1 MANKAYQ
8 RIYVDTNILI
18 NYCNGVVED
27 CETLNYIFKK
37 RRKEVLFT
45 SSLAIVQTITRLQ
58 TSTSRRKS
66 YSSEDVVPMIKKLL
80 GKFTLVNLTEEDVV
94 SGLDADCKDIEDNIH
109 FLLSQKVKCSCILTN
124 NEKDFV
130 QFNIPTFKPIL
141 RLAKLNFK

>member
-8 RIYVDTNILI
+8 RIYIDTNILI

-27 CETLNYIFKK
+27 CEVLNYIFKK

-45 SSLAIVQTITRLQ
+45 SSLSIVQTITRLQ
-58 TSTSRRKS
+58 TSTSRRKA
-66 YSSEDVVPMIKKLL
+66 YSSDEVVSMLKKILN
-80 GKFTLVNLTEEDVV
+80 KITLVNLTGDDVV
-94 SGLDADCKDIEDNIH
+94 YGLDPNCKDIEDNIH